1 MDKLVQERE
10 EEIFFAFA
18 AKFALDFAK
27 NTKAVLRKKKPSNEM
42 AQRSK

>member
-18 AKFALDFAK
+18 AKFASDFAK
-27 NTKAVLRKKKPSNEM
+27 NTKAVLRKKKQPNEIT
-42 AQRSK
+42 QGSK